1 MHYFAYGSNLNH
13 EQMKKRCPDSKFIKR
28 AKLVGYKLIYDG
40 YSKKWEGSVANIIPS
55 RGDLVWGGLYEISM
69 DDRDALDYYEG
80 YPKSYDRKEFEVK
93 DDLDKSYIAYI
104 YFREGKQLGQ
114 PSAKYCEVIKIGAKD
129 CGLPQDYM
137 TSILPQL

>member
-1 MHYFAYGSNLNH
+1 
-13 EQMKKRCPDSKFIKR
+13 MKKRCPDSKFIKR

-40 YSKKWEGSVANIIPS
+40 YSKNWEGSVANIIPS

-69 DDRDALDYYEG
+69 DDRDALDYFEG

-93 DDLDKSYIAYI
+93 DDLDKSYIAYV

-114 PSAKYCEVIKIGAKD
+114 PSAKYCDVIKIGSKD